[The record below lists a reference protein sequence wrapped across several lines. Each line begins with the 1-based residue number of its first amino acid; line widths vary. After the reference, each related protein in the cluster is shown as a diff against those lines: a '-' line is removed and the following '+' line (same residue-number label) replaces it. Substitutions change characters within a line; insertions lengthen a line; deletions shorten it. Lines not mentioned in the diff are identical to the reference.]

1 MRFFRIP
8 SLALSLLIQLAP
20 ILRVATAD
28 AAFVLS
34 PVMAVLRL
42 IAGATAVAGSYHAV
56 SGATA
61 PTISS
66 SKTKIGAVGV
76 DFSYRILLSG
86 GSPESFEATPMPSGV
101 ALNLIKDR
109 NGRVTGAELKGLPT
123 ATEKLVSTITAW
135 DNSDFSGQ
143 TTSGEV
149 TFLIT
154 DIAPLETSVSAG
166 QSVTFNALG
175 TQETTTGFRWFHN
188 DVEILPPEGTNSFL
202 TRTAVTEADAGQ
214 YRVRISFG
222 NTFTFTRR
230 ATLTVIPSSTPPVLT
245 ESPADASVHL
255 GEPVTLRAAATG
267 EGTLTFA
274 WTRNG
279 DPVPDQT
286 SSSLLFPSVT
296 AEQAGSYRVI
306 VTGSGGSATSEPA
319 TVVVVDPLV
328 IGSATLDSELLRVP
342 FNGISGRTYRLE
354 RRSTLGSG
362 DWSPAG
368 ELQVGES
375 SAFAVPGPLTDS
387 QVFRIRTE

>member
-1 MRFFRIP
+1 MRFSRIP
-8 SLALSLLIQLAP
+8 SLALSLLIQLSP
-20 ILRVATAD
+20 LLRVATAD
-28 AAFVLS
+28 AACVLS

-42 IAGATAVAGSYHAV
+42 IAGATAVAGSFHAV

-123 ATEKLVSTITAW
+123 TTEKLVSTITAW

-149 TFLIT
+149 TFLIA
-154 DIAPLETSVSAG
+154 DIAPLEASVSAG

-230 ATLTVIPSSTPPVLT
+230 ATLAVIPSSTPPVLT
-245 ESPADASVHL
+245 ESPVGATLHA
-255 GEPVTLRAAATG
+255 GEPLTLRAAATG

-286 SSSLLFPSVT
+286 SPSLLFPAVT
-296 AEQAGSYRVI
+296 AEQAGLYRVI
-306 VTGSGGSATSEPA
+306 VTGSGGIATSEPA
-319 TVVVVDPLV
+319 TVVVADPLV
-328 IGSATLDSELLRVP
+328 IGSATLDAELLRVP
-342 FNGISGRTYRLE
+342 FNGIAGRTYRLE
-354 RRSTLGSG
+354 KRADLGSG
-362 DWSPAG
+362 DWTLSG

-375 SAFAVPGPLTDS
+375 SAFLVPGPLSDS
-387 QVFRIRTE
+387 QMFRIRTE

>member
-1 MRFFRIP
+1 MRLFRIP

-20 ILRVATAD
+20 MLRVATAD

-34 PVMAVLRL
+34 PVMAVLRM
-42 IAGATAVAGSYHAV
+42 IVGASAIAGSYHAV

-86 GSPESFEATPMPSGV
+86 GSPESFEATPIPSGV

-123 ATEKLVSTITAW
+123 GTEKLVSTITAW
-135 DNSDFSGQ
+135 DNPDFTGRTS
-143 TTSGEV
+143 SGEV
-149 TFLIT
+149 TFLIA
-154 DIAPLETSVSAG
+154 DIAPMEASVSTG

-188 DVEILPPEGTNSFL
+188 DVEIAPPEGTNSFL
-202 TRTAVTEADAGQ
+202 TRSAVTDADAGQ

-230 ATLTVIPSSTPPVLT
+230 ATLTVIPSATPPVLT
-245 ESPADASVHL
+245 ESPTDATVHL
-255 GEPVTLRAAATG
+255 GEPLTLRAAATG

-279 DPVPDQT
+279 DPVPEQT
-286 SSSLLFPSVT
+286 SSSLLFPVVT
-296 AEQAGSYRVI
+296 SEQAGLYRVT
-306 VTGSGGSATSEPA
+306 VTGSGGSATSGPA
-319 TVVVVDPLV
+319 TVIVADPLV
-328 IGSATLDSELLRVP
+328 IGSATLASELLRVP
-342 FNGISGRTYRLE
+342 FNGISGRNYRLE

-362 DWSPAG
+362 DWTPAG

-387 QVFRIRTE
+387 QIFRIRTE